1 MSYLCLKRNE
11 IFKLILKGWSNQKIS
26 DRLGVEKYAIEH
38 IRQGDAWV
46 WLGEKL
52 GIKYPLPKTNNHGEA
67 NGAACKLTNVK
78 VKKICRLLLSTM
90 PMKQIAANFSITKTV
105 ISHINSGKRWS
116 KYVSSLG
123 YDFPL
128 RPLNRKGYKHENSNN
143 RQ

>member
-78 VKKICRLLLSTM
+78 VKK
-90 PMKQIAANFSITKTV
+90 
-105 ISHINSGKRWS
+105 
-116 KYVSSLG
+116 YVGCYFL
-123 YDFPL
+123 
-128 RPLNRKGYKHENSNN
+128 
-143 RQ
+143 QCQ